1 MGHSVPSFDPAAR
14 RGYHHGNLREAL
26 LEAARHL
33 VAERGP
39 QGFTLTEAAR
49 RAGVSPSAPYRH
61 FKDREEVLSELCQ
74 RGFALFG
81 QRLQAAASAGASPAE
96 ALSRMGPAYLRFAR
110 DEPGYY
116 AAMFAFHG
124 AGTAAPE
131 PARTGPFAILAQAV
145 ASQLPEG
152 GRAPR
157 LVALQVWALSH
168 GVAMLERAG
177 MPTPG
182 SGAPPPE
189 MVLENG
195 VAALLGRPGVGD
207 AAMGTGPRGAEPA

>member
-1 MGHSVPSFDPAAR
+1 MGQTVPTFDPAAR

-26 LEAARHL
+26 LEAARQL

-61 FKDREEVLSELCQ
+61 FKDREEVLTELCQ

-81 QRLQAAASAGASPAE
+81 QRLQAATTGGASPSE

-110 DEPGYY
+110 EEPGYY

-124 AGTAAPE
+124 AGAATTG
-131 PARTGPFAILAQAV
+131 PARSDPFAILAQTV
-145 ASQLPEG
+145 AKLLPEG

-177 MPTPG
+177 MPSPD

-189 MVLENG
+189 AVLENG
-195 VAALLGRPGVGD
+195 VAALLGRQRAG
-207 AAMGTGPRGAEPA
+207 

>member
-1 MGHSVPSFDPAAR
+1 MPDRPDPAAR

-26 LEAARHL
+26 IEAARDL

-39 QGFTLTEAAR
+39 AGFTLVEAAR

-61 FKDREEVLSELCQ
+61 FKDREEVLAALCE

-81 QRLQAAASAGASPAE
+81 EALSRAASGAPDPAE
-96 ALSRMGPAYLRFAR
+96 ALRRMGPAYLDFAR
-110 DEPGYY
+110 REPGYY
-116 AAMFAFHG
+116 AAMFSFRPKDAPDA
-124 AGTAAPE
+124 AGPSGD
-131 PARTGPFAILAQAV
+131 GPFAALMRGIAAV
-145 ASQLPEG
+145 LPPG
-152 GRAPR
+152 GGPDPR

-177 MPTPG
+177 MPPPG

-189 MVLENG
+189 VVLERG
-195 VAALLGRPGVGD
+195 VAALMQR
-207 AAMGTGPRGAEPA
+207 R

>member
-1 MGHSVPSFDPAAR
+1 MPDLAAR

-26 LEAARHL
+26 LEAARNL

-61 FKDREEVLSELCQ
+61 FKDREEVLAELSR

-81 QRLQAAASAGASPAE
+81 QRLQAAATAGASPAE
-96 ALSRMGPAYLRFAR
+96 GLARMGPAYLAFAR

-116 AAMFAFHG
+116 AAMFAFQPPRPEDE
-124 AGTAAPE
+124 TEEAAKE
-131 PARTGPFAILAQAV
+131 APFMTLTRAV
-145 ASQLPEG
+145 AGLLPKD
-152 GRAPR
+152 GRDPR

-177 MPTPG
+177 LPPPG
-182 SGAPPPE
+182 SDAPSAE
-189 MVLENG
+189 AVLDSG
-195 VAALLGRPGVGD
+195 VAALLGR
-207 AAMGTGPRGAEPA
+207 R